1 MTRHPTLRPTLHRL
15 THRLT
20 RRIARHHATAAI
32 AAVSIVCA
40 GTPIAVL
47 TLVPPTVAQPAEPRP
62 VSVPEPGALWVLGTG
77 LVGLVAVK
85 GRNR

>member
-1 MTRHPTLRPTLHRL
+1 MTCRPAARPILHRL

-20 RRIARHHATAAI
+20 HHIASHHAAAAI

-40 GTPIAVL
+40 GTPLAVL
-47 TLVPPTVAQPAEPRP
+47 TLVPPTVAQPVERP

-77 LVGLVAVK
+77 LVGLGLVR
-85 GRNR
+85 GRGR